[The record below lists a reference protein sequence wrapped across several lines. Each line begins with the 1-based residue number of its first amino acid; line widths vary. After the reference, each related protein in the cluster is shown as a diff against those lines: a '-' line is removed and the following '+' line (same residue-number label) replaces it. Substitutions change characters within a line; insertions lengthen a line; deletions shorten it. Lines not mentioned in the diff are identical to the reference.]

1 MLEEKRKT
9 MNVPETPPIRRAILV
24 TDAGCDL
31 PPADLERYNVHVA
44 PLKILFGDASY
55 RSGIDITHQQ
65 FYARLAQGDVHP
77 TTSQPTVP
85 DFVALYRELGASGAP
100 ILSIHISEG
109 LSGTVNVARQA
120 AAQLPELDIT
130 VHDSGTLSA
139 ATGFQVIVAARA
151 IAAGYSIAD
160 VLPLLEQTH
169 AATNLLFSVEDLTY
183 LHRGGRIG
191 GVRYQVGQ
199 LLKIKPI
206 VTVEKHGPKAG
217 TYIQAGRARS
227 LAKAGDIFV
236 ERAAEA
242 AGPGGK
248 LRAVVVYGSDSTL
261 AEDLIERLKREF
273 DVVYGAALP
282 TAPVLGVHVGPG
294 ALGLIYAPGDWPV

>member
-1 MLEEKRKT
+1 MT
-9 MNVPETPPIRRAILV
+9 QPGTPPNRRATLV

-31 PPADLERYNVHVA
+31 PAVDLERYGVRVA
-44 PLKILFGDASY
+44 PLKILFGEESY
-55 RSGIDITHQQ
+55 RSGIDITHEQ

-77 TTSQPTVP
+77 STSQPTVP
-85 DFVALYRELGASGAP
+85 DFVELYRELSQSGAP
-100 ILSIHISEG
+100 ILSIHLSEG

-130 VHDSGTLSA
+130 VHDSGTLTA
-139 ATGFQVIVAARA
+139 ATGFQVIVAGRA
-151 IAAGYSIAD
+151 LEAGRSVPEII
-160 VLPLLEQTH
+160 PLLEQTH
-169 AATNLLFSVEDLTY
+169 AVTNLLFSVEDLMY

-191 GVRYQVGQ
+191 SVRYQVGQ
-199 LLKIKPI
+199 LLNIKPI
-206 VTVEKHGPKAG
+206 VTVEKHGSKAG
-217 TYIQAGRARS
+217 TYVSAGRARS
-227 LAKAGDIFV
+227 LAKAGEIFI

-248 LRAVVVYGSDSTL
+248 LRAVAVYGSDPTL
-261 AEDLIERLKREF
+261 AESIIERLRQEF
-273 DVVYGAALP
+273 DLVYGAAIP

>member
-1 MLEEKRKT
+1 MT
-9 MNVPETPPIRRAILV
+9 QPNSAPTPRAILV

-31 PPADLERYNVHVA
+31 PQDDIERYGVQVA
-44 PLKILFGDASY
+44 PLKILFGDESY
-55 RSGIDITHQQ
+55 RSGIDISHAQ
-65 FYARLAQGDVHP
+65 FYTRLAQGDVHP
-77 TTSQPTVP
+77 STSQPTVP
-85 DFVALYRELGASGAP
+85 DFLEMYRRLGESGAP

-120 AAQLPELDIT
+120 AQQLSWLDIT
-130 VHDSGTLSA
+130 VHDSGTLTG
-139 ATGFQVIVAARA
+139 ATGFQVITAARA
-151 IAAGYSIAD
+151 LEAGRTVSE
-160 VLPLLEQTH
+160 VLPLLERTH
-169 AATNLLFSVEDLTY
+169 AITDLFFTVEDLSY

-191 GVRYQVGQ
+191 GVQYQVGQ

-217 TYIQAGRARS
+217 TYVPAGRARS
-227 LAKAGDIFV
+227 LAKAGDIFI

-248 LRAVVVYGSDSTL
+248 LRAIAVYGDDPTL
-261 AEDLIERLKREF
+261 AEGIIERLKSEF
-273 DVVYGAALP
+273 DMVYSAAIP

-294 ALGLIYAPGDWPV
+294 ALGLIFAPGDWPI

>member
-1 MLEEKRKT
+1 MT
-9 MNVPETPPIRRAILV
+9 QPETPQTRRAILV

-31 PPADLERYNVHVA
+31 PPADLERYEVHVA
-44 PLKILFGDASY
+44 PLKILFGDESY
-55 RSGIDITHQQ
+55 RSGIDITHEQ

-77 TTSQPTVP
+77 STSQPTVP
-85 DFVALYRELGASGAP
+85 DFIELYSELGATGAP

-120 AAQLPELDIT
+120 AAQLPELNIT
-130 VHDSGTLSA
+130 VHDSGTLTA
-139 ATGFQVIVAARA
+139 ATGFQVIVAGRA
-151 IAAGYSIAD
+151 LEAGYPVAEI
-160 VLPLLEQTH
+160 LPLLHQTH
-169 AATNLLFSVEDLTY
+169 AETNLLFTVEELSY

-227 LAKAGDIFV
+227 LPKAGDIFI
-236 ERAAEA
+236 ERAAEV
-242 AGPGGK
+242 AGHGGK
-248 LRAVVVYGSDSTL
+248 LRAVAVYGDDPTL
-261 AEDLIERLKREF
+261 AEGIIERLKREF
-273 DVVYGAALP
+273 DVVYAAAIP

-294 ALGLIYAPGDWPV
+294 ALGLIYAPGDWPI

>member
-1 MLEEKRKT
+1 MTHPANDPAPR
-9 MNVPETPPIRRAILV
+9 PIIV

-31 PPADLERYNVHVA
+31 PPADFGHYGVHVA
-44 PLKILFGDASY
+44 PLKILFGDESY
-55 RSGIDITHQQ
+55 RSGIDITHEQ

-85 DFVALYRELGASGAP
+85 DFVELYRSLGASGAP

-120 AAQLPELDIT
+120 AQQLPDQDIT
-130 VHDSGTLSA
+130 IHDTGTLSA
-139 ATGFQVIVAARA
+139 AEGFQVLVAARA
-151 IAAGYSIAD
+151 LEAGRPVSDI
-160 VLPLLEQTH
+160 LPLLAQTH
-169 AATNLLFSVEDLTY
+169 AVTNLLFTVEDLTY

-191 GVRYQVGQ
+191 SVRYQVGQ
-199 LLKIKPI
+199 LLSIKPI

-217 TYIQAGRARS
+217 TYVSAGRARS
-227 LAKAGDIFV
+227 LAKAGDIFI
-236 ERAAEA
+236 ERASEA

-248 LRAVVVYGSDSTL
+248 LRAVAVYGSDSEL
-261 AEDLIERLKREF
+261 ADAVLERLKREF
-273 DVVYGAALP
+273 DLVYGAAIP

>member
-1 MLEEKRKT
+1 MAQS
-9 MNVPETPPIRRAILV
+9 PHSPPLQPILV

-31 PPADLERYNVHVA
+31 PPVEFDRYGIHVA
-44 PLKILFGDASY
+44 PLTILFGNESY
-55 RSGIDITHQQ
+55 RSGIDITHEQ

-77 TTSQPTVP
+77 STSQPTVP
-85 DFVALYRELGASGAP
+85 EFVDLYREIGARGAP

-120 AAQLPELDIT
+120 AQQLPELDIT

-139 ATGFQVIVAARA
+139 ATGFQVLVAARA
-151 IAAGYSIAD
+151 IEAGYSVAD
-160 VLPLLEQTH
+160 IIPLLEQTH
-169 AATNLLFSVEDLTY
+169 KVTNLLFTVEDLTY

-191 GVRYQVGQ
+191 AVRYQVGQ
-199 LLKIKPI
+199 LLNIKPI

-217 TYIQAGRARS
+217 TYVQAGRVRS
-227 LAKAGDIFV
+227 LAKAGDIFI
-236 ERAAEA
+236 ERAAEV

-248 LRAVVVYGSDSTL
+248 LRAVAVYGNDPTL
-261 AEDLIERLKREF
+261 AVQMIARLKSEF
-273 DVVYGAALP
+273 EMVYAAAIP

-294 ALGLIYAPGDWPV
+294 ALGLIYAPGDWPI